1 MMISLISNRT
11 KTAGQGRGA
20 GAVSPLTFCSSCC
33 CAARWR
39 CAWRWRCRPAAR
51 CGLDVVGLLLLH
63 CSLTARVPYVASW
76 TRQRSCCC
84 ATVLLAGGATAVR
97 CELDAAA
104 FLLLAGDAPAS
115 AVRCRLDEARS
126 LLHDSKRVLLAER

>member
-76 TRQRSCCC
+76 TRQRVPLYCSLAARLPCVVSWTRQHSCCSLATRLLVLC
-84 ATVLLAGGATAVR
+84 AVGWTRRVR
-97 CELDAAA
+97 CCTTQTCAA
-104 FLLLAGDAPAS
+104 G
-115 AVRCRLDEARS
+115 
-126 LLHDSKRVLLAER
+126 